1 MSNALTT
8 TTLNPMDPS
17 ELGWPPALPMELA
30 LKTAPVKEICVAY
43 RLTREDY
50 DRLRQDPLFVGAV
63 TKYRDALAKDG
74 GLSFKLKAQLQAEAL
89 LRKSWDMIH
98 DPDPDIVPA
107 NVRADLIKF
116 TIRAA
121 GLDGSKDQAN
131 GAGVGN
137 ALQININLG

>member
-1 MSNALTT
+1 
-8 TTLNPMDPS
+8 
-17 ELGWPPALPMELA
+17 MELA
-30 LKTAPVKEICVAY
+30 LKTAPVKDICTAY

-50 DRLRQDPLFVGAV
+50 ERLKVDPNFVAAV
-63 TKYRDALAKDG
+63 QKYRDALAKDG

-98 DPDPDIVPA
+98 DQDMEAVPA

-137 ALQININLG
+137 ALQININLA